1 MKLGPHATLLR
12 LLSCSFALKLCFF
25 CSPAQKPKFCPPDIA
40 LLLMLLLPLLTT
52 WSGMPCTHPCSASQG
67 SMGWWGMVCAQ
78 HTVACVCMGWARV
91 ARAWVR
97 ELSHE
102 GQNLGFQFHIV
113 LALSI
118 WLLPYYYYPYVI
130 PHSYFVAL
138 SLAFFLLLFCLCY
151 RTFNYLVKL
160 GTQVT
165 LLLLLSHSYS
175 FDLLLFCSCS
185 FALLHLI
192 TWVKP
197 GTHASWV

>member
-1 MKLGPHATLLR
+1 MQRYAVHAP
-12 LLSCSFALKLCFF
+12 LLSES
-25 CSPAQKPKFCPPDIA
+25 
-40 LLLMLLLPLLTT
+40 
-52 WSGMPCTHPCSASQG
+52 G

-113 LALSI
+113 LALSV

-165 LLLLLSHSYS
+165 LLLLLSHSYL

-197 GTHASWV
+197 GTHASLFIIHALHEVTRWLTGWQLSVCDWPTDRPIN